1 MLNKLSAS
9 TFSVLKNTNWLLLEK
24 AIAAPLGLILNIIL
38 ARYLGPELYGSYNY
52 VQAFALIVV
61 PLAALGLNA
70 IVTKELVNHPEHEG
84 EVMGSALAGR
94 LIGSFAGAM
103 VLVFAAFWHDSLLT
117 WLLIILSVGQ
127 IFSAFTVFN
136 FWFQSKLRN
145 DIDVKARLLALIIG
159 FVLKLIAIYFDADL
173 TTLVLLYSFDFLLVA
188 VFTCLFYRN
197 SRPGNHKLSLD
208 TSRLRTLISQSKW
221 LIMSSV
227 AAVINLKID
236 IIMLHQLSDAA
247 EVGIYS
253 VAARI
258 SELWFFIP
266 MAITASYFPVLLQLK
281 KQDDEQYLPK
291 LQNLNDLLL
300 ALAVSVII
308 PTILFGAFFIEL
320 LFGKEYAPAADML
333 SIHIIGGAFIFM
345 RALLSKWLIAEE
357 LLKFSLVTHGIGAII
372 NVAANY
378 FLIPLY
384 GGEGAAW
391 ASLLSYAASSYLALF
406 VSSSTMPMAIVMTK
420 SLIFPVRYLYNF
432 ISKTNS

>member
-1 MLNKLSAS
+1 MSINLSKS
-9 TFSVLKNTNWLLLEK
+9 TFSVLKNTNWLLMEK

-70 IVTKELVNHPEHEG
+70 IVTKELVNHPEHQG
-84 EVMGSALAGR
+84 EVIGSALAGR
-94 LIGSFAGAM
+94 LIGSFAGAAF
-103 VLVFAAFWHDSLLT
+103 LAIAAFWHDSTLT
-117 WLLIILSVGQ
+117 WLLIILSIGQ

-145 DIDVKARLLALIIG
+145 DIDVKARLFALVIG
-159 FVLKLIAIYFDADL
+159 FTLKLIAIYFDADL

-188 VFTCLFYRN
+188 VFTVLFYLN
-197 SRPGNHKLSLD
+197 SRPENHKLSLD
-208 TSRLRTLISQSKW
+208 IVMLRTLISQSKW

-236 IIMLHQLSDAA
+236 IIMLHQLSDAS

-281 KQDDEQYLPK
+281 RQKDEQYLPK

-300 ALAVSVII
+300 AMAVSVIV
-308 PTILFGAFFIEL
+308 PTILFGEFFIEL
-320 LFGKEYAPAADML
+320 LFGNEYSPAADML

-406 VSSSTMPMAIVMTK
+406 VSSATMPMAIIMTK
-420 SLIFPVRYLYNF
+420 SLIFPLRYIFKF
-432 ISKTNS
+432 IAKSRT